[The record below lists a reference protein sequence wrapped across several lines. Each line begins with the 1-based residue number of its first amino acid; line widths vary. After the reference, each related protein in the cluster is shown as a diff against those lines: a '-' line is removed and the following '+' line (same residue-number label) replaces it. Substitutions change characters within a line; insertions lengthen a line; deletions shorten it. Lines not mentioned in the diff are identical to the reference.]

1 MFVVVYFYFVVVS
14 VFCSCIFLFCS
25 CICICSRIC
34 ICSSICICMFK
45 IKWGWERPRKA
56 ILERNTD
63 YRLTCSIIEGATF
76 TLVEIV
82 NKSNLFYLLAH
93 HLLGGILIGPQFS
106 NFCPNL
112 IVFGCIVE
120 LAMLHSVK

>member
-14 VFCSCIFLFCS
+14 VFCSCI
-25 CICICSRIC
+25 CICSRIC
-34 ICSSICICMFK
+34 LCSSIRICICMFK

-56 ILERNTD
+56 ILERNAD

-76 TLVEIV
+76 TLIEFV

-93 HLLGGILIGPQFS
+93 HLLGRILIGPQFS

-112 IVFGCIVE
+112 IVFDCIVE